1 LRVAARVTC
10 TEFVVGVT
18 KGQERDELP
27 SLYRVEVE
35 SVFFRFV
42 GLRSACLVVLTEK
55 VLDLPFYNFKGR
67 ANCTPERME
76 REEREK
82 TQKRGKGGPEL

>member
-1 LRVAARVTC
+1 LRAAAHVTC

-18 KGQERDELP
+18 NGRERDKLS

-35 SVFFRFV
+35 SVLFRFV
-42 GLRSACLVVLTEK
+42 GLRSACPVVLTGK